1 MVEDSVAEL
10 DHPQQFR
17 EADLEV
23 SGVVVRTVVVLL
35 FSFTSPNA
43 DYGMHTGQVADV
55 NDMGIGFV
63 FEDMEFTNSDRD
75 YNDLIIQISGP
86 DSDAPT
92 IDAMIGVTE
101 KAEAGMERL
110 V

>member
-1 MVEDSVAEL
+1 
-10 DHPQQFR
+10 
-17 EADLEV
+17 
-23 SGVVVRTVVVLL
+23 VVVLL

-75 YNDLIIQISGP
+75 YNDLIIQISGQTQMFRH
-86 DSDAPT
+86 DRSDRKGRPKQT
-92 IDAMIGVTE
+92 RRDWYDWRFSGELGRKITE
-101 KAEAGMERL
+101 IRNMGSEFRTFGKQ
-110 V
+110 